1 VTVSS
6 LTRSG
11 SDHVP
16 LLIDS
21 GSQAHIGNKA
31 HFSFELSWLKH
42 DNFYEIV
49 RAEWEAETRRDYPI
63 AIWQIKIRHLRR
75 FLKGWAKCITG
86 QYKKE
91 KEKTAILHRG
101 VGFEG

>member
-1 VTVSS
+1 LKLVTVRA
-6 LTRSG
+6 LTRSV
-11 SDHVP
+11 SDHAS

-49 RAEWEAETRRDYPI
+49 RAQWKAEIRGDSSI
-63 AIWQIKIRHLRR
+63 AIW
-75 FLKGWAKCITG
+75 
-86 QYKKE
+86 
-91 KEKTAILHRG
+91 
-101 VGFEG
+101 